1 MTSPVVAIRRQAA
14 SARPPRASDC
24 APQAR
29 QRIQVAAL
37 VIASL
42 VASLAFTTG
51 AFAAPLSALDAA
63 SLSSRYSDWA
73 GGKANAE
80 ALVSGLI
87 RGSSIALVTRG
98 PDRTVS
104 LAGFTAAAPLSYSEA
119 ESALAGARR
128 RLDGLGIARPSAEQ
142 IQAALIGGD
151 ITTPSG
157 ADVMNAITL

>member
-1 MTSPVVAIRRQAA
+1 MKTH
-14 SARPPRASDC
+14 
-24 APQAR
+24 
-29 QRIQVAAL
+29 

-73 GGKANAE
+73 GGKTNAE

-157 ADVMNAITL
+157 ATVMIEGRVAANGVAPG